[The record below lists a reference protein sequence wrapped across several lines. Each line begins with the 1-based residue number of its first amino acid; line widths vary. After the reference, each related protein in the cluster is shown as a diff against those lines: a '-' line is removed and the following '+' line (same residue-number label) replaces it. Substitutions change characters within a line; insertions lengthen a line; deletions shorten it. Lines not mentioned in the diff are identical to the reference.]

1 MKNNIGVLRRPGDK
15 SGGLEKKYPVF
26 LTGLLAILLITA
38 YIFTYKTYEPVKNI
52 MISGGILVYPLTYLI
67 TAYITRYYGF
77 KDARKS
83 IFISAGLYTIF
94 IFLIMLCVIPTPN
107 NQTSSYNAVI
117 QYLFTNDFFML
128 GETRIFFPLLGQF
141 FGMLIGFV
149 VSHLLYATIYNA
161 IHRYTVDYLAMGL
174 SVFIA
179 AIIDRIIFMPLL
191 FLENLLDGLNTFDYF
206 IKCLTS
212 EFMATIVASILLI
225 IIYIIWTSIK
235 DKMKKT
241 VRNITN

>member
-15 SGGLEKKYPVF
+15 SDGLEKKYPVF

-83 IFISAGLYTIF
+83 IFISAGLFTIF

-235 DKMKKT
+235 DKMKK
-241 VRNITN
+241 NS

>member
-1 MKNNIGVLRRPGDK
+1 MENNKGVLSRPSDK
-15 SGGLEKKYPVF
+15 FLEKEKKRPVF
-26 LTGLLAILLITA
+26 LTGLLTILLIVA
-38 YIFTYKTYEPVKNI
+38 YIFTFKSYEPAKNI
-52 MISGGILVYPLTYLI
+52 VISGGILVYPLTFLV
-67 TAYITRYYGF
+67 TAYISKYYGF
-77 KDARKS
+77 KEARKS
-83 IFISAGLYTIF
+83 VFISAGLFAIF
-94 IFLIMLCVIPTPN
+94 ILLIMIGVVPAPN

-117 QYLFTNDFFML
+117 QYLFTNDFLMI

-141 FGMLIGFV
+141 FGMLIGFI

-161 IHRYTVDYLAMGL
+161 INRYTVDYLAMGL

-191 FLENLLDGLNTFDYF
+191 FLENLLEGLNTFDYF

-225 IIYIIWTSIK
+225 IVYIIWTSIK
-235 DKMKKT
+235 EKMKK
-241 VRNITN
+241 NS